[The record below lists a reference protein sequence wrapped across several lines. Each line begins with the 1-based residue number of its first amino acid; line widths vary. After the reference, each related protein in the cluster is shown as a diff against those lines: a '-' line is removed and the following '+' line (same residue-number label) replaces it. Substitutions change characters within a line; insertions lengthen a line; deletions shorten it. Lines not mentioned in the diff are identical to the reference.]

1 MNNKK
6 GFSYILVCVII
17 LVVCSLLAVG
27 IYYASVFHLVRQ
39 EKERNSV
46 ILDSVV
52 TKYATENYDALKQG
66 VAFKNIIDRQTLV
79 NRSYTE
85 LGFNN
90 ATTLT
95 LKKTNGK
102 TEYTVTRP
110 VVTATLGNTFGV
122 EVSYS
127 IKIPFEL
134 FGKKFT
140 DITVPIR
147 IESRFTQK

>member
-17 LVVCSLLAVG
+17 LVVCLLLSVG

-39 EKERNSV
+39 EKERNSI
-46 ILDSVV
+46 ILDSMV

-66 VAFKNIIDRQTLV
+66 MEYKNIIDRQTLV
-79 NRSYTE
+79 NRSYSE
-85 LGFNN
+85 LGFTNT
-90 ATTLT
+90 ATQT
-95 LKKTNGK
+95 LKKANGK

-147 IESRFTQK
+147 IESRFAQK

>member
-6 GFSYILVCVII
+6 GFSYILVCTII
-17 LVVCSLLAVG
+17 LVVCMLLSVG

-39 EKERNSV
+39 EKERNTI
-46 ILDSVV
+46 ILDSMV

-66 VAFKNIIDRQTLV
+66 VAFKNVIDREILV
-79 NRSYTE
+79 SRSYSE
-85 LGFNN
+85 LGFKN
-90 ATTLT
+90 ATTQI
-95 LKKTNGK
+95 LKKTNGE

-110 VVTATLGNTFGV
+110 TVTATLGNTFGV

-127 IKIPFEL
+127 IKIPFEM
-134 FGKKFT
+134 FGKTFT
-140 DITVPIR
+140 DITVPVK